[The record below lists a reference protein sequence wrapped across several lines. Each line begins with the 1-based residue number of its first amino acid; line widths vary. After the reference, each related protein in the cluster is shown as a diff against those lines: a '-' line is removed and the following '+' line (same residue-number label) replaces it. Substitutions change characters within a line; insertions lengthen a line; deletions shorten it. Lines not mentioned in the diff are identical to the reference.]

1 MNGQQLT
8 PATRGVDSFAALRA
22 HELRRKRAIDA
33 IDPRAR
39 AALLGAWATNSPL
52 RGIDRGIA
60 RMI

>member
-33 IDPRAR
+33 IDQQLPGLA
-39 AALLGAWATNSPL
+39 GV
-52 RGIDRGIA
+52 
-60 RMI
+60 